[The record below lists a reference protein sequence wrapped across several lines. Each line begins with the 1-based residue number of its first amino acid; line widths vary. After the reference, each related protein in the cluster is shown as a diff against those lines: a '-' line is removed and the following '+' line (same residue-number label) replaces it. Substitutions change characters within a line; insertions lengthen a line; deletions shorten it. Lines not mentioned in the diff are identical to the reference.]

1 MPDTNHTPY
10 KRPLDHKELPE
21 GLSMEEYFPYS
32 NCDPPMHHFKGSLAV
47 PWLTK
52 VLGA

>member
-1 MPDTNHTPY
+1 MTDTNHTPD
-10 KRPLDHKELPE
+10 KRPMDYKELPE
-21 GLSMEEYFPYS
+21 GLSMQEYFPYS

-47 PWLTK
+47 PWLTT